1 MPQPVTD
8 LISEPTPS
16 SRDVRTSIRGRAIA
30 YLLFATILWGVSFP
44 LGKAVEIGQR
54 QLLPEASS
62 WFLAAYTLTFRFI
75 IAAAVLALFAWR
87 RRPGLTRLEFSQG
100 VGLGFFGG
108 LGILLQIDGLAF
120 TQASTSA
127 FLTASYCVF
136 LPLFVALRQRA
147 LPSVRVMV
155 CVVLV
160 FAGMAILAGVD
171 WKTLRM
177 GRGEIETIIASFFFA
192 GQILWLERPKFHD
205 NRSQHASIV
214 MFAVV
219 ALICAP
225 VAWFTQQ
232 SGGDWITAGR
242 APAVLGY
249 LAALTLLCTM
259 LTFSLMN
266 RWQKYVTAT
275 EAGLIYCAEPVSTS
289 LMALFVPAWLAGM
302 GGFTYLNE
310 TATWALIVGGTL
322 ITAANLLIQI
332 RPVEQGHHPL

>member
-1 MPQPVTD
+1 MSNPAPELVC
-8 LISEPTPS
+8 EPPPS
-16 SRDVRTSIRGRAIA
+16 SRDERPSLRGRAIA

-54 QLLPEASS
+54 QLLPDASS
-62 WFLAAYTLTFRFI
+62 WFLASYTLTFRFS

-87 RRPGLTRLEFSQG
+87 RRPGLTRLEFQQG
-100 VGLGFFGG
+100 AGLGFFGG
-108 LGILLQIDGLAF
+108 IGILLQIDGLAF

-136 LPLFVALRQRA
+136 LPLFIALRHRA
-147 LPSVRVMV
+147 FPSLRVIV
-155 CVVLV
+155 CVILV
-160 FAGMAILAGVD
+160 FAGMAILSGID
-171 WKTLRM
+171 WRTLRM

-192 GQILWLERPKFHD
+192 GQILWLERPKFHH
-205 NRSQHASIV
+205 NRSQHATIV

-225 VAWFTQQ
+225 VAWYTQQ

-289 LMALFVPAWLAGM
+289 LMALVLPAWLGSM
-302 GGFTYLNE
+302 GGFIYQNE
-310 TATWALIVGGTL
+310 VATAALIVGGAL
-322 ITAANLLIQI
+322 ITAANILIQI
-332 RPVEQGHHPL
+332 KPVEHGHHPL